1 MRSKANLKKLSLI
14 ALLALVI
21 FAPNIYADD
30 NLTKY
35 PVRFAIASDRTGGHV
50 PGIYG
55 EIITEIERLKPDF
68 VMTVGDQIEGYTDD
82 TATLNAQWHEYDSIV
97 ARLTMPLYL
106 TPGNHDILTDITEQ
120 VFRKFHGD
128 PYYSFDY
135 RVLHFIVLDVG
146 RWESSKEIP
155 EEQINWLINDLQNNQ
170 NVAYTF
176 VFMHKPFWYETT
188 AEGKPD
194 TLHSLFVNYGVDAVF
209 TGHFH
214 EYFSGKYDGILYTGL
229 GSSGAGTEP
238 SPDGLL
244 YHFGWV
250 TVNGDGIHIAPIKKD
265 AVLAWDVI
273 TAEDQK
279 VIEPIRRF
287 GLTLG
292 EPVPVNND
300 LTITGA
306 RATVILNNTFSDN
319 SLNDTVKWVVP
330 ENWTVEPEMLPIMV
344 EAGDT
349 GVCFFNVS
357 CTGALY
363 PVPECE
369 FEFIYAPGKEITAT
383 NYLKIA
389 RQAEC
394 YPAKKVKI
402 DGAIKED
409 FWGEPVTKFFAS
421 GGGDMTTEPVKFYF
435 AHDKRNLY
443 LAACCEESK
452 MDSVKA
458 EVTEHDGAIYG
469 EDCVGYFIEPMIH
482 SDTIYQ
488 IYFNPDGIS
497 FDQRIWKGEDGYADA
512 DREWN
517 GDYKTK
523 TVQGDNFWSIEV
535 QIPIKQFGL
544 KEIKAGDKMRLNF
557 RRKQSRLNT
566 AADWQTPI
574 EYYADT
580 YGFLIMK

>member
-1 MRSKANLKKLSLI
+1 
-14 ALLALVI
+14 
-21 FAPNIYADD
+21 
-30 NLTKY
+30 
-35 PVRFAIASDRTGGHV
+35 
-50 PGIYG
+50 
-55 EIITEIERLKPDF
+55 
-68 VMTVGDQIEGYTDD
+68 
-82 TATLNAQWHEYDSIV
+82 
-97 ARLTMPLYL
+97 
-106 TPGNHDILTDITEQ
+106 
-120 VFRKFHGD
+120 
-128 PYYSFDY
+128 
-135 RVLHFIVLDVG
+135 
-146 RWESSKEIP
+146 
-155 EEQINWLINDLQNNQ
+155 
-170 NVAYTF
+170 
-176 VFMHKPFWYETT
+176 
-188 AEGKPD
+188 
-194 TLHSLFVNYGVDAVF
+194 
-209 TGHFH
+209 
-214 EYFSGKYDGILYTGL
+214 
-229 GSSGAGTEP
+229 
-238 SPDGLL
+238 
-244 YHFGWV
+244 
-250 TVNGDGIHIAPIKKD
+250 
-265 AVLAWDVI
+265 
-273 TAEDQK
+273 
-279 VIEPIRRF
+279 
-287 GLTLG
+287 
-292 EPVPVNND
+292 
-300 LTITGA
+300 
-306 RATVILNNTFSDN
+306 
-319 SLNDTVKWVVP
+319 
-330 ENWTVEPEMLPIMV
+330 MV

-349 GVCFFNVS
+349 GVSFFNVS

-402 DGAIKED
+402 DGDIKED

-421 GGGDMTTEPVKFYF
+421 GGGEMTTEPVKFYF
-435 AHDKRNLY
+435 AHDKKNLY